1 MKMGN
6 ASSADSLTIE
16 ASHATGHGDHRL
28 DRLIDRL
35 PDRLRTTVRWLWRP
49 GARRRIRLF
58 TGARLLDVSARA
70 GLACRRRA
78 AADWV
83 RSRVLD
89 WIERCHP
96 EWLTPNC

>member
-35 PDRLRTTVRWLWRP
+35 PDRLRTTVRWLRRP

-78 AADWV
+78 AADCGAV
-83 RSRVLD
+83 AGSRLD
-89 WIERCHP
+89 R
-96 EWLTPNC
+96 TPPSRMAHTEL